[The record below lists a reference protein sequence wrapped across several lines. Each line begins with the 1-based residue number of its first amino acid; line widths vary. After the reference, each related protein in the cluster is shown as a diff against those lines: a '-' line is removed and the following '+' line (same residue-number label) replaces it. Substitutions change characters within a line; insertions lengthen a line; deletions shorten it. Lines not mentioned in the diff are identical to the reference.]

1 MNQDKGIEIRD
12 LTWAYGRKRVLHG
25 VELCIRP
32 GRFTVL
38 LGPNGAGKS
47 TLISLLSGL
56 IATENRRI
64 EIRGYDISKHP
75 RSALAL
81 MGFVFQQPT
90 LDLDLTVRQ
99 NMSYFTAIRGISGN
113 RARRK
118 IENSLERMGL
128 ADRSKEKARSLNGGH
143 RRRLEIARALVHAPE
158 ILILDEPTTGLDVP
172 SRGALVDHIHALCR
186 DEGLTVLWA
195 THLVDEVWQDDDLI
209 VLHNGRVK
217 AQGTVSTVLSETGS
231 NSVLDAFNELT
242 FEEGAAMQHRLASP

>member
-1 MNQDKGIEIRD
+1 MSQDKGIEIRD
-12 LTWAYGRKRVLHG
+12 LTWAYGPKEVLHG
-25 VELCIRP
+25 VELCVRP

-47 TLISLLSGL
+47 TLVSLLSGL
-56 IATENRRI
+56 IATDGRKI

-99 NMSYFTAIRGISGN
+99 NMSYFAAIRGISGKHA
-113 RARRK
+113 RAK

-172 SRGALVDHIHALCR
+172 SRSALVDHIHTLCT
-186 DEGLTVLWA
+186 EQGLTVLWA
-195 THLVDEVWQDDDLI
+195 THLVDEVWENDDLV
-209 VLHNGRVK
+209 VLHHGRVK
-217 AQGTVSTVLSETGS
+217 AEGPVRVVLSETKS
-231 NSVLDAFNELT
+231 ESVLDAFNHLT
-242 FEEGAAMQHRLASP
+242 SAEGAAVQRGQDSP